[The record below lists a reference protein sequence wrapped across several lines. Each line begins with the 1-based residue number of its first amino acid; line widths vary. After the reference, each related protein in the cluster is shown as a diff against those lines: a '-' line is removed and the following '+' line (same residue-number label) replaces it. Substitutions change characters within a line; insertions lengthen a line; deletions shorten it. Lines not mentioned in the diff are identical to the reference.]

1 MRSKPL
7 PTPPRPPDRMA
18 GAAFFQSIGGASGD
32 MLLAACLDSG
42 APLDHVLSELAKLGL
57 SGYTLAAQPGV
68 RKEVRGTHLVVS
80 VDDSCRLSPAVQ
92 LQTVAGSGL
101 SERVK
106 RRARDVLSALWQAE
120 SRVHGEPE
128 ADLELEEL
136 GTVDTLID
144 VVGVAVCLEW
154 LGVERVY
161 ASPLVLGAAEP
172 PRWPGGYSNPAPATL
187 ELAAMTNAPTAADR
201 PMHQGAGELTTPTGA
216 AILTTLARFERPA
229 MSVSRVGVGLGSK
242 DPENFPNVVRL
253 WLGEVADIPAT
264 SAPSQVV
271 LLETNLD
278 DATGE
283 MLGYAQER
291 LFDLGALDVWHTPI
305 QMKKNRPGVILS
317 ALVPQGLEEAA
328 AELILSE
335 TPTLGV
341 RTRLVERYVAARES
355 VSMTTE
361 LGTVSVK
368 IKSLQGR
375 PVSVSPEFEDC
386 RRIALESQL
395 PLPEVLQRVTEEARR
410 RFLAS

>member
-1 MRSKPL
+1 
-7 PTPPRPPDRMA
+7 MA
-18 GAAFFQSIGGASGD
+18 NAAYFQSIGGASGD
-32 MLLAACLDSG
+32 MLLAACLDLG
-42 APLDHVLSELAKLGL
+42 TPLDHVLAELAKLGL
-57 SGYTLAAQPGV
+57 SGYALTTQPAT
-68 RKEVRGTHLVVS
+68 RKEVRGTHLNVS
-80 VDDSCRLSPAVQ
+80 VDDSRRLSPASQ
-92 LQTVAGSGL
+92 LRIVADSAL
-101 SERVK
+101 AEAVK
-106 RRARDVLSALWQAE
+106 RRASEVLSALWQAE

-128 ADLELEEL
+128 TTLELEEL

-144 VVGVAVCLEW
+144 VVGVAVCLEH

-161 ASPLVLGAAEP
+161 ASPLVLGASEP

-187 ELAAMTNAPTAADR
+187 ELVAMANAPTAADR
-201 PMHQGAGELTTPTGA
+201 PMYQGAGELTTPTGA

-229 MSVSRVGVGLGSK
+229 MSVSQVGVGLGTK

-253 WLGEVADIPAT
+253 WLGEVADSAAA
-264 SAPSQVV
+264 SAPTQVV

-291 LFDLGALDVWHTPI
+291 LFELGALDVWHTPV
-305 QMKKNRPGVILS
+305 QMKKNRPGVVLS
-317 ALVPQGLEEAA
+317 ALVPQELEPAA

-341 RTRLVERYVAARES
+341 RTRLVDRYVAARES
-355 VSMTTE
+355 VFLSTE

-368 IKSLQGR
+368 IKSLKGR

-410 RFLAS
+410 RFLD